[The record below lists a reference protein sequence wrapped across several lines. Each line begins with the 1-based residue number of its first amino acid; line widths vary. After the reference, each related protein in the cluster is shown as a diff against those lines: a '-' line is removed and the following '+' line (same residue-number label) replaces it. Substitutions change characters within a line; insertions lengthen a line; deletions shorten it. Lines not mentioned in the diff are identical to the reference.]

1 MARYYYDKY
10 TSITEYYNYRNPD
23 EEWIYR
29 GNPTWNGKSYEYVS
43 YGFSS
48 DRGFYNTGSKVMVGD
63 LSTGDYFYSASPDG
77 RSISR
82 FRIERIW
89 YHSNGFIEVETR
101 EYNKKCEYSTRYLRG
116 DYIETIVGED
126 GQYPINGRD
135 EDGYWYVRKERV
147 FPALGLK
154 INGNL
159 KTAEMG
165 WVKVNGTV
173 REIDRI
179 YTKINGVIREVV

>member
-23 EEWIYR
+23 SSWKYW
-29 GNPTWNGKSYEYVS
+29 GNPTWGGNSYEYTDYDFS
-43 YGFSS
+43 NDKGFH
-48 DRGFYNTGSKVMVGD
+48 GKWNKVKVGD
-63 LSTGDYFYSASPDG
+63 LNQGDVFYTIGSNNT
-77 RSISR
+77 SISR
-82 FRIERIW
+82 YIIDEIW
-89 YHSNGFIEVETR
+89 YHSGGYIEVKTR
-101 EYNKKCEYSTRYLRG
+101 AYGKECEYSIRYLRG

-154 INGNL
+154 INSNL

-179 YTKINGVIREVV
+179 YTKINGVIREVI